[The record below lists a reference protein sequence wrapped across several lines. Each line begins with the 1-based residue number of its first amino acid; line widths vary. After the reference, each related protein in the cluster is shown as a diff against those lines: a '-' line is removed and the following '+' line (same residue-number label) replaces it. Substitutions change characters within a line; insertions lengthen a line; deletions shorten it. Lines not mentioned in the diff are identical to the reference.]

1 MAKAWTFYKNGCKM
15 DLSIDLL
22 NFDIKATLTF
32 NDTQAIEIRDVVDK
46 NGANGLLFRSPEI
59 IDFGDGEKRRLIGI
73 ILADFDK
80 PFSQSDEIKEYFSEL
95 RNQAEEHKKEIHDAE
110 YDAIMSGAKPLDIK
124 FHDSD
129 NWSGMEA
136 FGVSAEVILD
146 LHCGRYLDGIGYIV
160 DPEFADGNIKKMKRH
175 FQEYSA
181 KQKEKENLKK
191 ELEAK
196 LEKEKADALADID
209 WNTTEKMSNADGKI
223 YIHELTVGDKT
234 YIFKERIVGS
244 VGRVINPCYSI
255 QEGMAPGGIAICK
268 EGKYFWEYF
277 ESEEGWRII
286 RELEP
291 DELKA
296 YKIVSKYGK
305 FAKH

>member
-1 MAKAWTFYKNGCKM
+1 MTKIWTFYKKGFKM
-15 DLSIDLL
+15 DLSIDMLD
-22 NFDIKATLTF
+22 FDVKATLTL
-32 NDTQAIEIRDVVDK
+32 NDTKTVEINDIVDK
-46 NGANGLLFRSPEI
+46 NGSNTLLFKRPEI
-59 IDFGDGEKRRLIGI
+59 IDFNDGIKRKFIGI
-73 ILADFDK
+73 VLVNFDQ

-95 RNQAEEHKKEIHDAE
+95 QKQAKEHKKEIHDTE
-110 YDAIMSGAKPLDIK
+110 YNALMSGQKPLDIR
-124 FHDSD
+124 FHDGEH
-129 NWSGMEA
+129 WSGMEA
-136 FGVSAEVILD
+136 FGISAEVVSD
-146 LHCGRYLDGIGYIV
+146 LHCGRYLDGIGYVV
-160 DPEFADGNIKKMKRH
+160 DPEFADGDIGKMKLH

-196 LEKEKADALADID
+196 LAKEKADALAGID
-209 WNTTEKMSNADGKI
+209 WHMTEEMSNVDGKI
-223 YIHELTVGDKT
+223 YIHELTVGDKI
-234 YIFKERIVGS
+234 YIFKERVVGS

-277 ESEEGWRII
+277 ESEEGWCIV
-286 RELEP
+286 RELEY

>member
-1 MAKAWTFYKNGCKM
+1 MAKIWTFYKKGFKM
-15 DLSIDLL
+15 DLSIDML
-22 NFDIKATLTF
+22 DYDVRATLTL
-32 NDTQAIEIRDVVDK
+32 NDTKTVEINDIVDK
-46 NGANGLLFRSPEI
+46 NGSNAILFKSPEI
-59 IDFGDGEKRRLIGI
+59 IGFGDGVERKFIGI
-73 ILADFDK
+73 ALADFDR
-80 PFSQSDEIKEYFSEL
+80 PFSQSDEIKEYFSNL
-95 RNQAEEHKKEIHDAE
+95 QNQAEEHKKEIHDTE
-110 YDAIMSGAKPLDIK
+110 YDAIMSGEKPLDIR
-124 FHDSD
+124 FHDGN

-160 DPEFADGNIKKMKRH
+160 DPEFADGNIEKMKRH

-196 LEKEKADALADID
+196 LEKEKADALVGID
-209 WNTTEKMSNADGKI
+209 WNTTEKISNADGKI
-223 YIHELTVGDKT
+223 YIHELTVGDKI

-255 QEGMAPGGIAICK
+255 QEGMAPGGIVICK
-268 EGKYFWEYF
+268 DGKYFWEYF
-277 ESEEGWRII
+277 ESEEGWHIV